1 MTSDK
6 PPFEPPSAAALARD
20 WQTIWRS
27 EMQALAVDREVTD
40 MIGAAAQAWAG
51 RFAVM
56 QAASDS
62 ARSLLA
68 GAIPP
73 SGTDA
78 PPRTTAAAAAPDP
91 RDGIVERLEQR
102 VAELERRLTERD
114 AGGC

>member
-1 MTSDK
+1 MTPEE
-6 PPFEPPSAAALARD
+6 PPPEQPSAAMLARD

-27 EMQALAVDREVTD
+27 EMQALAVDREVAD
-40 MIGAAAQAWAG
+40 MIDAAAQAWTG
-51 RFAVM
+51 WFALM

-62 ARSLLA
+62 ARSILA
-68 GAIPP
+68 GAVPP

-91 RDGIVERLEQR
+91 RDGVVERLEQR